1 MHHVRVSYI
10 ATSAEMSLRELLRN
24 RLILVLAA
32 LVPLLS
38 FAVAVA
44 STQDRELAVRLARA
58 PTPDLVMVSQ
68 RNSALLFLG
77 IAAVG
82 LMGAFFGANLTQ
94 RRVEVN
100 RRLVLCG
107 YRASELMIAKLAVL
121 ALIIVVSSAYTLGL
135 LLLLLDVE
143 RPGGVFGGFALAAF
157 VYGAYGL
164 WVGSM
169 FRRDL
174 ETTFAILLLINL
186 DAGWLQNPIY
196 YLDTR
201 SPWLVESL
209 PGHLPAQ
216 TALLAALSPHPIG
229 ETAAMA
235 LLYGATFLAI
245 ALLVY
250 GLRMRVAR

>member
-1 MHHVRVSYI
+1 VNYLV
-10 ATSAEMSLRELLRN
+10 TSGEMSLRELLRN
-24 RLILVLAA
+24 RLMLVLAA

-44 STQDRELAVRLARA
+44 STPDREVAVRLARA
-58 PTPDLVMVSQ
+58 PTTDLLMVSE
-68 RNSALLFLG
+68 RNQALLFLG

-82 LMGAFFGANLTQ
+82 LMAAFFGANLVQ
-94 RRVEVN
+94 RRIEVN

-107 YRASELMIAKLAVL
+107 YRASELIMAKLGVL
-121 ALIIVVSSAYTLGL
+121 LLIILLSAIYTMGL
-135 LLLLLDVE
+135 LLLLMKVE
-143 RPGGVFGGFALAAF
+143 RAWGVFLGFGLAAF

-164 WVGSM
+164 CVGSI

-174 ETTFAILLLINL
+174 ETVFAIVLLINL

-196 YLDTR
+196 YLDAR

-216 TALLAALSPHPIG
+216 TTFLAALTPHPVLG
-229 ETAAMA
+229 TAATA
-235 LLYGATFLAI
+235 ALYGMLFLVI

-250 GLRMRVAR
+250 GRRMRVVR

>member
-1 MHHVRVSYI
+1 MRVRHLT
-10 ATSAEMSLRELLRN
+10 TSAGMTLRELLRN
-24 RLILVLAA
+24 RVMLVLAA

-44 STQDRELAVRLARA
+44 STREEVVAVQLARA
-58 PTPDLVMVSQ
+58 PTPELLLVSERGQ
-68 RNSALLFLG
+68 ALLFLG
-77 IAAVG
+77 VAAVG
-82 LMGAFFGANLTQ
+82 LMGAFFGAALVQ

-107 YRASELMIAKLAVL
+107 YRAAELIAAKLGVL
-121 ALIIVVSSAYTLGL
+121 LLIVLVSATYAL
-135 LLLLLDVE
+135 LLLSLLLELD
-143 RPGGVFGGFALAAF
+143 RPLGVLLGLALAAF

-164 WVGSM
+164 CVGSI

-174 ETTFAILLLINL
+174 ETVFAIVLLINV

-196 YLDTR
+196 YLNTR

-216 TALLAALSPHPIG
+216 TAFLAALTPHPVLG
-229 ETAAMA
+229 TAAIA
-235 LLYGATFLAI
+235 LLYGTLFLLI
-245 ALLVY
+245 ALLVH

>member
-1 MHHVRVSYI
+1 MSYI
-10 ATSAEMSLRELLRN
+10 ATSAEMSVRELLRN
-24 RLILVLAA
+24 RLVLLLAA

-44 STQDRELAVRLARA
+44 STQDRLVGIRLARA
-58 PTPDLVMVSQ
+58 PTADLLMVSQ
-68 RNSALLFLG
+68 RSQALLFLG

-82 LMGAFFGANLTQ
+82 LMGGFFGANLVQ
-94 RRVEVN
+94 RRTEVN

-107 YRASELMIAKLAVL
+107 YRASELMIAKLGVL
-121 ALIIVVSSAYTLGL
+121 LLIILVSAMYTLSL
-135 LLLLLDVE
+135 LVLLLDVE
-143 RPGGVFGGFALAAF
+143 RPAGVLLGFGLAAF

-164 WVGSM
+164 CVGSI
-169 FRRDL
+169 FRHDL
-174 ETTFAILLLINL
+174 ETVFAVLLLINL

-216 TALLAALSPHPIG
+216 TALLAALTPHSILG
-229 ETAAMA
+229 TAGMA
-235 LLYGATFLAI
+235 ALYGTAFLAF

-250 GLRMRVAR
+250 GMRMRIHR

>member
-1 MHHVRVSYI
+1 MRVRHL
-10 ATSAEMSLRELLRN
+10 ATSAGMSLRELVRS
-24 RLILVLAA
+24 RVMLVLAA

-38 FAVAVA
+38 FALAVA
-44 STQDRELAVRLARA
+44 STREGVVAVRLARA
-58 PTPDLVMVSQ
+58 PTAELLLVSERAQ
-68 RNSALLFLG
+68 ALLFLG

-82 LMGAFFGANLTQ
+82 LIGAFFGASLVQ

-107 YRASELMIAKLAVL
+107 YRATELIAAKLGVLLFIVL
-121 ALIIVVSSAYTLGL
+121 ASTLYAL
-135 LLLLLDVE
+135 LLLVLLLDLE
-143 RPGGVFGGFALAAF
+143 RPLGVLLGLALAAF

-164 WVGSM
+164 CIGSI

-174 ETTFAILLLINL
+174 EKVFAIVLLINV

-196 YLDTR
+196 YLNTR

-209 PGHLPAQ
+209 PGHFPAQ
-216 TALLAALSPHPIG
+216 TTFLAALTPHPLLG
-229 ETAAMA
+229 TAALA
-235 LLYGATFLAI
+235 LLYGTLFLLT

-250 GLRMRVAR
+250 GLRMRIAL

>member
-1 MHHVRVSYI
+1 VRIGHLV
-10 ATSAEMSLRELLRN
+10 TSAEMSLRELARN
-24 RLILVLAA
+24 RLILVRAV

-38 FAVAVA
+38 FSVAVA
-44 STQDRELAVRLARA
+44 STHERELAVRLARA
-58 PTPDLVMVSQ
+58 PTADLLAVNERVQ
-68 RNSALLFLG
+68 ALLFLG
-77 IAAVG
+77 VAAVG
-82 LMGAFFGANLTQ
+82 LMGAFFGANLVQ

-107 YRASELMIAKLAVL
+107 YRASELVAAKLWVLLLIVL
-121 ALIIVVSSAYTLGL
+121 ASAIYTLGIL
-135 LLLLLDVE
+135 LLLAEVE
-143 RPGGVFGGFALAAF
+143 RPLGVLAGFALAAF

-164 WVGSM
+164 SVGSI

-174 ETTFAILLLINL
+174 ETVFAILLLINI

-196 YLDTR
+196 YLHAR

-216 TALLAALSPHPIG
+216 TVFLAALTPHPIG
-229 ETAAMA
+229 ATAALA
-235 LLYGATFLAI
+235 ALYGCGFLAV

-250 GLRMRVAR
+250 TARMRLYG